1 MLKKIFLLLT
11 FHIVLLGENKLFY
24 NSKGILLFDISSTE
38 VQLIKQKNITIPKE
52 VNLEEIV
59 LNKKIN
65 LIGKIQEKSIKY
77 VEYDMYKKEYNIYYE
92 LKFMSEESHLFFDKT
107 LIMVICDE
115 NFNYIGIESYPIYEY
130 NGQKNKI
137 IEILETKNGAVAFFR
152 LDNQQDMKTL
162 KYNYDGKELYL
173 IRHKDGSEV
182 FNNEDITEIF
192 RPYIINKKQTFIL
205 GIGSLNG
212 SIRDTKLY
220 KYNIKTEKT
229 ELIKE
234 FSNTAVFLKT
244 LVENDRK
251 VIYSTLNTYENISDY
266 GNKGRKIFILDLKNL
281 KEKEFRLRDDLFE
294 DFYYSHEVRNT
305 DKELIDKFYK
315 SK

>member
-1 MLKKIFLLLT
+1 
-11 FHIVLLGENKLFY
+11 
-24 NSKGILLFDISSTE
+24 
-38 VQLIKQKNITIPKE
+38 
-52 VNLEEIV
+52 
-59 LNKKIN
+59 
-65 LIGKIQEKSIKY
+65 
-77 VEYDMYKKEYNIYYE
+77 
-92 LKFMSEESHLFFDKT
+92 
-107 LIMVICDE
+107 MVICDE